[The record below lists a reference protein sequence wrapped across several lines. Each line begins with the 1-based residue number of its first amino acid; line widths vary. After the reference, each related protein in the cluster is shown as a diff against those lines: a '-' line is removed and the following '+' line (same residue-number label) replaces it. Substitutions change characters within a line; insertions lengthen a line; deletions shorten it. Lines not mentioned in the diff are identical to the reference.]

1 MLKKASS
8 LYQKLFGSLLAVLII
23 GFFSSVVKAGG
34 EDPITESI
42 YTQLGGTYNI
52 ALTVD
57 HLVDK
62 IYVNKALNKNPALK
76 AVHDADHTRAGFK
89 VMLTN
94 WVVERTGGNPIYQ
107 PDEFGRG
114 KNMKESHPHLN
125 ITDREFDIIMV
136 ECLQTFY
143 AWDVPDHLIKAIMG
157 DLQSFRG
164 DIVTKPIAN
173 YKSPYNSPF
182 NGVQ

>member
-1 MLKKASS
+1 MKLTFVKKIMVPFLA
-8 LYQKLFGSLLAVLII
+8 LFIFGS
-23 GFFSSVVKAGG
+23 FSSVAVA
-34 EDPITESI
+34 EEESI
-42 YTQLGGTYNI
+42 HTQLGGTYNI

-94 WVVERTGGNPIYQ
+94 WVVERTGGPAIYQ

-114 KNMKESHPHLN
+114 KSMKDSHPHLN
-125 ITDREFDIIMV
+125 ITDREFDIIMI
-136 ECLQTFY
+136 ECLHTFY
-143 AWDVPDHLIKAIMG
+143 AFDVPDHLIKPIMA

-164 DIVTKPIAN
+164 DIVTKPTAG
-173 YKSPYNSPF
+173 YTSPYNSPYS
-182 NGVQ
+182 GL

>member
-1 MLKKASS
+1 MLKKTSS

-34 EDPITESI
+34 EEESI

>member
-1 MLKKASS
+1 MLKKTSS
-8 LYQKLFGSLLAVLII
+8 LFQKLFGSLLAVLVI
-23 GFFSSVVKAGG
+23 GFFSTAVKAGG
-34 EDPITESI
+34 EEESL
-42 YTQLGGTYNI
+42 YTRLGGTYNI

-62 IYVNKALNKNPALK
+62 IYVNKALNANPALK
-76 AVHDADHTRAGFK
+76 AVHDAAHTKAGFK

-94 WVVERTGGNPIYQ
+94 WVVARTGGPKIYQ

-114 KNMKESHPHLN
+114 KNMKDSHPHLN
-125 ITDREFDIIMV
+125 ISDREFDIIMT

-143 AWDVPDHLIKAIMG
+143 AWNVPDYEISQLMA

-164 DIVTKPIAN
+164 DIVTNPTADYKNPYKTAN
-173 YKSPYNSPF
+173 
-182 NGVQ
+182 Q

>member
-1 MLKKASS
+1 MLNKNSNF
-8 LYQKLFGSLLAVLII
+8 YQKLFGSILGVLII
-23 GFFSSVVKAGG
+23 GFFSTVVKAGG
-34 EDPITESI
+34 EEESI

-114 KNMKESHPHLN
+114 
-125 ITDREFDIIMV
+125 
-136 ECLQTFY
+136 
-143 AWDVPDHLIKAIMG
+143 
-157 DLQSFRG
+157 
-164 DIVTKPIAN
+164 
-173 YKSPYNSPF
+173 
-182 NGVQ
+182 